1 MLKKSRKKRLIYL
14 VILSLLVIFTS
25 GCRQSTNTSSPDYP
39 APPDPA
45 NRLDVGVS
53 KFENDSEIDDI
64 GTGMSNMLVS
74 ELLRSGWYDVMT
86 REEIDRVLAEQGFQQ
101 RFADPSSAVRMGKLL
116 GVKYLIFGS
125 VVNVSS
131 TPYSVGISGV
141 EVGGVEIQ
149 VKASLKM
156 IDVETGR
163 IVAAPYVT
171 GIAQSPKLSLN
182 SGELPE
188 VEFGG
193 NNHTAKAI
201 EEATRAAISKA
212 VNRIIAATQNL
223 N

>member
-1 MLKKSRKKRLIYL
+1 MLKKSSMKGVVYFFIF
-14 VILSLLVIFTS
+14 SLLITFSS
-25 GCRQSTNTSSPDYP
+25 GCNQSATTSNPNYP
-39 APPDPA
+39 APPAPK
-45 NRLDVGVS
+45 NRLYVGVS
-53 KFENDSEIDDI
+53 EFENDSEIDDI
-64 GTGMSNMLVS
+64 GTGMSNILVS

-86 REEIDRVLAEQGFQQ
+86 REEIDEVLAEQGFQQ
-101 RFADPSSAVRMGKLL
+101 RFAKPSSAVRMGELL

-171 GIAQSPKLSLN
+171 GTAQSPQLSLD
-182 SGELPE
+182 SGKLPK
-188 VEFGG
+188 VDFGG
-193 NNHTAKAI
+193 NNQIAKAI
-201 EEATRAAISKA
+201 EEATQAAISKA